1 MLFAGNVW
9 EWVSGGKPEARVLR
23 GGSFIDSLDGS
34 FNHAV
39 RVSTKQV
46 NSGDSSASNVGFR
59 CAATVS
65 ESSDDGG
72 QGAAS
77 ASASAA
83 ASSETSSISGTPKK
97 SAQKAAM
104 QDSAEDDNEEI
115 SQKKKEKKNKKRN
128 RRGTLSDLEDTIDNE
143 L

>member
-1 MLFAGNVW
+1 MGMGQRWKAWG
-9 EWVSGGKPEARVLR
+9 ALR

-59 CAATVS
+59 CAASVP
-65 ESSDDGG
+65 EGSDDEG
-72 QGAAS
+72 AS
-77 ASASAA
+77 ASTTASADA
-83 ASSETSSISGTPKK
+83 PKK
-97 SAQKAAM
+97 GAQKTAM
-104 QDSAEDDNEEI
+104 EDSFENDEEEMAQ
-115 SQKKKEKKNKKRN
+115 SKKKEKKNKKRN
-128 RRGTLSDLEDTIDNE
+128 RRGTLSDLEDTIDIE